1 MGLKEIFQKYGDKK
15 ILDNMIKESFE
26 DAILSR
32 LKEIEEMQ
40 EQKKEVQDGTKSSI
54 LR

>member
-15 ILDNMIKESFE
+15 TLDNMIKESFE

-40 EQKKEVQDGTKSSI
+40 DQKKEVQDGTKSSI